1 MEMENA
7 VILAKYLRDV
17 PGFSAAFASYERLR
31 RRRVERIV
39 AEGAR
44 QSGNKALGP
53 VGRMIRDLMVRLD
66 FGCLEQPA
74 CPFRATLQLHWR
86 RGSESALFDRDYGV
100 KRPDS
105 LEESR
110 IFYLANYTHFNC
122 FGIRFLAIRI

>member
-1 MEMENA
+1 MEMEDA

-53 VGRMIRDLMVRLD
+53 VGTMIRDLMVRWILAAWSSQHAR
-66 FGCLEQPA
+66 FE
-74 CPFRATLQLHWR
+74 LH
-86 RGSESALFDRDYGV
+86 F
-100 KRPDS
+100 
-105 LEESR
+105 
-110 IFYLANYTHFNC
+110 NYTGGEGRN
-122 FGIRFLAIRI
+122 RSSAP